1 MMSMNKDYMI
11 LKHLIRSRD
20 MEKLDNDVI
29 YITMKRLNEI
39 INLSPVLKFSDL
51 IIKNNHVLNYTL
63 YGKEI
68 EIIND
73 DSIIIGGFSL
83 GVVSR

>member
-1 MMSMNKDYMI
+1 MMSTDYMI
-11 LKHLIRSRD
+11 LKHLIRSRN
-20 MEKLDNDVI
+20 MENLDNDVI
-29 YITMKRLNEI
+29 YITMKRLNELI
-39 INLSPVLKFSDL
+39 DLSPVLKFSDL

-63 YGKEI
+63 YGKEN

-83 GVVSR
+83 GVVSK

>member
-1 MMSMNKDYMI
+1 MMSTDYMI
-11 LKHLIRSRD
+11 LKHLIRSRN
-20 MEKLDNDVI
+20 MENLDNDVI
-29 YITMKRLNEI
+29 YITMKRLNELI
-39 INLSPVLKFSDL
+39 DLSPVLKFSDL

-83 GVVSR
+83 GVVSK